1 MKNNSKIIWYIGI
14 VFILSYGW
22 QYLIFRTG
30 GVDSNLFPFLM
41 YIPGIVTV
49 IYLLVTKR
57 GFRKIGWGLKKWKY
71 IFPAVFIPLVV
82 SLIVMFVILYFNWG
96 EMTQKL
102 FVFNDGY
109 LENSYIQLILGKHKQ
124 TILYFIL
131 NVTLSHI
138 VFLIIGGLF
147 ALGEELAWR
156 GLLQEYFLRKY
167 GFIYGF
173 LLIGIIWG
181 YWHLPIILMGYNFP
195 EHPVLGGLVLMPLG
209 TIFLSVFLGW
219 LYLRSQ
225 SIWMPSLAHASG
237 NLFSGFIFMIEISHG
252 STLRGILWISAW
264 GIVAA
269 LCMINLLK
277 NKPDF
282 WQVKSAITDN
292 KK

>member
-1 MKNNSKIIWYIGI
+1 
-14 VFILSYGW
+14 
-22 QYLIFRTG
+22 
-30 GVDSNLFPFLM
+30 M

-57 GFRKIGWGLKKWKY
+57 GFRKIGWGFKKWKY